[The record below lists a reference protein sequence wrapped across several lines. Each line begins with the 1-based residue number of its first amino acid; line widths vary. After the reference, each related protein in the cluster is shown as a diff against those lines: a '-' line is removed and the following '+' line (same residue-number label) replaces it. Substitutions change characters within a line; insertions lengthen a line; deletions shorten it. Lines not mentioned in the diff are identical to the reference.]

1 MHDISDFNREGLPST
16 QALLKAT
23 LIAFVIGALVLVTT
37 VLPAEYGVDPTG
49 LGSRMGLTALNSA
62 TTVEVPSA
70 GAPSGNLLATAAP
83 TLSPVWK
90 STSGYR
96 SDALALTL
104 QPGEGAEIKAK
115 MAMGDRFVFSWHS
128 EGGGVNFDMH
138 GEPPNAGDTFSS
150 YWKGVN
156 QSQAHG
162 EFVAPFA
169 GTHGW
174 YWRNRG
180 TTPVTVTVTTSG
192 FYAQL
197 YKP

>member
-23 LIAFVIGALVLVTT
+23 FVALIIGAVVLVTT
-37 VLPAEYGVDPTG
+37 VLPAEYGIDPTG
-49 LGSRMGLTALNSA
+49 LGSRMGLTALSEA
-62 TTVEVPSA
+62 TAAEIPET
-70 GAPSGNLLATAAP
+70 GAPSTNLLGAAASA
-83 TLSPVWK
+83 LSPVWK
-90 STSGYR
+90 SENAYR
-96 SDALALTL
+96 NDTLALTL

-115 MAMGDRFVFSWHS
+115 MEKGERFVFNWQA

-138 GEPPNAGDTFSS
+138 GEPPDAGDTFSS
-150 YWKGVN
+150 YWKGLN
-156 QSQAHG
+156 QNQAHG

-180 TTPVTVTVTTSG
+180 TAPVTVTVTTSG
-192 FYAQL
+192 FYEKL